1 MTPEQR
7 MATLDADIDAKLL
20 QLGSSY
26 FPQGHDSDQDIE
38 IALLKAHI
46 EQMQKDV
53 SEIKASMSDL
63 VDAWKS
69 AGMMVSLVKTAA
81 AIVLSVG
88 VILGAFKLGIM
99 PSEAGK

>member
-7 MATLDADIDAKLL
+7 MAVRT
-20 QLGSSY
+20 
-26 FPQGHDSDQDIE
+26 GHDSDQDIE
-38 IALLKAHI
+38 IALMKAHI

-63 VDAWKS
+63 VDAWKA
-69 AGMMVSLVKTAA
+69 AGAMVVLVKTAA
-81 AIVLSVG
+81 AVVLALG
-88 VILGAFKLGIM
+88 VIVGAFKFGIM

>member
-7 MATLDADIDAKLL
+7 MATRT
-20 QLGSSY
+20 
-26 FPQGHDSDQDIE
+26 GHDSDQDIE
-38 IALLKAHI
+38 IALMKAHI

-69 AGMMVSLVKTAA
+69 AGAMVALVKTAA
-81 AIVLSVG
+81 AVVLAVG
-88 VILGAFKLGIM
+88 VIFGAFKFGIM